1 MTPKAS
7 QGGRA
12 TGTSF
17 KGVFAYLQHDK
28 RLEGQDVNSTS
39 DRVEWQ
45 EFRNLATENPDMAY
59 RIMRATANQQDALK
73 REAGQSLAGNKSDKV
88 VFHYSLAWHPDEK
101 DGMTKTEMMRAADE
115 SIKALGA
122 DGHQAAI
129 IAHNDTKHPH
139 LHVVINRVNPEHGK
153 MLDLWKYQERLS
165 KWALGYEQSRGT
177 IYCEQR
183 EMNWKRR
190 DLGETFSADKG
201 EAYHKH
207 DQAKGLGHAN
217 DNEIRKIMAAQKA
230 KDAALAESGAAMHER
245 HSKEWKDLSK
255 WYATGKGKIAGTSA
269 GDTPTP
275 FQKARAQIKEQYRP
289 AWREHYAKQRTETKA
304 FEKREKRILGKLEN
318 VVAAVKMNKELAA
331 TDKGHAQSSLFNFL
345 TSSKARADAL
355 EHLHAVQTRQL
366 GAAQNADVG
375 AAISKIKT
383 DQQTAYKAHRKRFSS
398 KRETLKADQGGEK
411 QQLRQ
416 QWQERHQ
423 ERERVLNV
431 VRRME
436 TLKSERK
443 ASQETTRGK
452 EREEFGEAT
461 KPKRRR
467 KGRVRKRQVE

>member
-7 QGGRA
+7 QEGRA

-101 DGMTKTEMMRAADE
+101 DDMTKTEMMKAADE

-190 DLGETFSADKG
+190 DLGETFSADKC
-201 EAYHKH
+201 EVYHKH

-230 KDAALAESGAAMHER
+230 KDAALAENGAAMHER
-245 HSKEWKDLSK
+245 HSEEWKDLSK
-255 WYATGKGKIAGTSA
+255 WYATGKAKIAGTSA

-275 FQKARAQIKEQYRP
+275 FQKARAQIKEQYRT
-289 AWREHYAKQRTETKA
+289 AWREHYAKQRTETKY
-304 FEKREKRILGKLEN
+304 FEKREQRLLGKLEN
-318 VVAAVKMNKELAA
+318 AVSAVKMNKELAA

-355 EHLHAVQTRQL
+355 EQLHAAQTRKL
-366 GAAQNADVG
+366 
-375 AAISKIKT
+375 
-383 DQQTAYKAHRKRFSS
+383 
-398 KRETLKADQGGEK
+398 
-411 QQLRQ
+411 
-416 QWQERHQ
+416 
-423 ERERVLNV
+423 
-431 VRRME
+431 
-436 TLKSERK
+436 
-443 ASQETTRGK
+443 
-452 EREEFGEAT
+452 
-461 KPKRRR
+461 
-467 KGRVRKRQVE
+467 